1 MLGLRDMEVWEV
13 WRGLGEK
20 RWRRRPTLHR
30 PLPERPFS
38 PVDLLNKAVSNVIAS
53 LTFGC
58 RFEYNDPR
66 IIKLLDLTED
76 GLKEEFNL
84 VRKVRKESSV
94 KAASVLQRP
103 IPPPEGGRAF
113 RERYLQGKGLEVGRW
128 QTA

>member
-1 MLGLRDMEVWEV
+1 M
-13 WRGLGEK
+13 
-20 RWRRRPTLHR
+20 
-30 PLPERPFS
+30 
-38 PVDLLNKAVSNVIAS
+38 DLLNKAVSNVIAS

-113 RERYLQGKGLEVGRW
+113 RERYLQGKAWKWGDGRQRRSERLGGGQCAW
-128 QTA
+128 GWEYPFTARDRSP

>member
-1 MLGLRDMEVWEV
+1 M
-13 WRGLGEK
+13 
-20 RWRRRPTLHR
+20 
-30 PLPERPFS
+30 
-38 PVDLLNKAVSNVIAS
+38 DLLNKAVSNVIAS

-113 RERYLQGKGLEVGRW
+113 RERYLQGKGDRKSTRLNSSHTLASRMPSS
-128 QTA
+128 A